1 MRKIFALFIGFIGL
15 GVVMSGCVAN
25 SFRDTKVKD
34 SYIQK
39 NYIDKVKVD
48 KKKVVGDRNIKF
60 YVGKV
65 VDKRKD
71 KKVWTKRMA
80 FGIPTA
86 TVKFDNISK
95 TVKNTTEKALYNTGW
110 GVTNDKNKADF
121 TIDTKISLFGKYAS
135 LLADTYK
142 AKTDICVYKKIG
154 NDDIL
159 SKEIYAKRAYVI
171 FGEPDFSIRFR
182 FVPAELDTLY
192 YKALLDYFSSPA
204 FVNAVKKAYAKLVD
218 VKVSKK

>member
-1 MRKIFALFIGFIGL
+1 MKRFFVFMLALAGL

-71 KKVWTKRMA
+71 KAVYVKRIGL
-80 FGIPTA
+80 GIRVA
-86 TVKFDNISK
+86 
-95 TVKNTTEKALYNTGW
+95 NTEFANTELSIKHITEKALYNTGW
-110 GVTNDKNKADF
+110 GVVENRDKSDF
-121 TIDTKISLFGKYAS
+121 VVETELKDFMAHWGTFLFSPK
-135 LLADTYK
+135 
-142 AKTDICVYKKIG
+142 KTESNICVLDKDGKNILKRKIYKETK
-154 NDDIL
+154 
-159 SKEIYAKRAYVI
+159 AFAY
-171 FGEPDFSIRFR
+171 PDMT
-182 FVPAELDTLY
+182 AEWKYVVGDMSVQY

-204 FVNAVKKAYAKLVD
+204 FVKAVKKAYAEMMK
-218 VKVSKK
+218 